1 MKYKAV
7 IVFASHKLTNVF
19 NTVGA
24 AERWIDS
31 NNNNHDY
38 TSYIQEIDTAGN
50 VVDWFYY
57 TEVRR

>member
-1 MKYKAV
+1 MRYKAV

-24 AERWIDS
+24 AEQWIDN

-38 TSYIQEIDTAGN
+38 TSYIQEIDNSGN

>member
-1 MKYKAV
+1 MRYKAV
-7 IVFASHKLTNVF
+7 ILLGSNKLTNMF
-19 NTVGA
+19 NTVGS
-24 AERWIDS
+24 AEQWIDS

-38 TSYIQEIDTAGN
+38 TSYIQEIDNLGN